1 MKIYKIALF
10 LICSI
15 GATSVLAQAQTNCPV
30 NESYY
35 LKREGSRIIL
45 NPEKSGVG
53 QESVT
58 AHAISITRGGEKIGV
73 TITKRINLGMPAL
86 TPGVEGMYEL
96 TSTAFMPNG
105 QIAIYSAVDADKDA
119 YSNTVVRPVIGGTG
133 KYAGARGTIS
143 VEPIKNS
150 ETIEYKLTLNIEVL
164 CKGK

>member
-10 LICSI
+10 LICST
-15 GATSVLAQAQTNCPV
+15 GSAALSAQTQTNCPI

-45 NPEKSGVG
+45 TPENSGVG
-53 QESVT
+53 QASVT
-58 AHAISITRGGEKIGV
+58 AHAISKTRGGEKIGV
-73 TITKRINLGMPAL
+73 TITKRVNLGMAAL
-86 TPGVEGMYEL
+86 TPGAEGMYEL

-105 QIAIYSAVDADKDA
+105 QIAIYSAVDADKDT

-133 KYAGARGTIS
+133 KYAGARGTII
-143 VEPIKNS
+143 VEPIKDS
-150 ETIEYKLTLNIEVL
+150 ETIEFKLRLNIEVL